1 MPSSVVRTF
10 TDPDAYFAGIRNLQ
24 IEGVVLRR
32 GEFHAESTRVDLHR
46 LWMHRFDEALPRI
59 MRVTPSGR
67 RAGIVFASALG
78 QPAMQINGIAIAD
91 DQISRTGVDWEWYL
105 RSSGP
110 CEWGTLSLARE
121 DLAAVSKAIIGRELV
136 PATLAYSLTPPAS
149 VLSRCESCTKR
160 RPISRKPPRTYSQSP
175 R

>member
-91 DQISRTGVDWEWYL
+91 DQISRTGVDWE
-105 RSSGP
+105 
-110 CEWGTLSLARE
+110 
-121 DLAAVSKAIIGRELV
+121 
-136 PATLAYSLTPPAS
+136 
-149 VLSRCESCTKR
+149 
-160 RPISRKPPRTYSQSP
+160 
-175 R
+175 